1 MWERHYSAFV
11 GQDYAHR
18 TMDQEDAPICVQHEG
33 DVRMHLRTLHSDV
46 STPGQMVALYEC
58 PECGHERR
66 LPMESAA

>member
-1 MWERHYSAFV
+1 
-11 GQDYAHR
+11 
-18 TMDQEDAPICVQHEG
+18 MDQEDAPICVQHEG